1 MPSESV
7 KVGIDYRSA
16 LVNRE
21 GIGRAVRE
29 LVRAA
34 IRLEAGP
41 LLGLY
46 GTSLRAPSVSAEEL
60 GLAQGR
66 AELHRRR
73 FPARLAGPWLKFTR
87 RGLDDV
93 LGADLV
99 HHFQLSA
106 LPVRRAL
113 QIATLWDLIYLNGG
127 NGYLDP
133 GTAREMEAA
142 ARALASR
149 ADRLVVTSEHVARE
163 VRRELDVGSTELH
176 VVPLGGD
183 HILHTAPE
191 DLPAGTDPFLLTV
204 SRIDPRKNHAFALR
218 VFERLA
224 VREPRLRWKIAGPLG
239 YRGAE
244 LRAELEHSSQASRID
259 FLGAVPEGT
268 LRSLY
273 ERCAVF
279 VFPSLDEGFGL
290 PPLEAMTCGAPTV
303 VSNRGSLP
311 EVAGQGAAVV
321 DPGDAKAWEESIARA
336 LGDPGTWRKR
346 ALQRAGELTWSQAA
360 RQLTDVWRATQAQN
374 RSSS

>member
-34 IRLEAGP
+34 VRLEAGP
-41 LLGLY
+41 QLLLY
-46 GTSLRAPSVSAEEL
+46 GTSLRGPSVSSEEL
-60 GLAQGR
+60 GLLPGR

-73 FPARLAGPWLKFTR
+73 FPARLAGRWLSLAR

-106 LPVRRAL
+106 LPVRRAV
-113 QIATLWDLIYLNGG
+113 QTATLWDLIYLNGG

-133 GTAREMEAA
+133 TTAREMEAS
-142 ARALASR
+142 ARALAAR

-163 VRRELDVGSTELH
+163 VRRELDVDDRAVH

-183 HILHTAPE
+183 HVLRTKPE
-191 DLPAGTDPFLLTV
+191 PVPTGSDPFLLTV
-204 SRIDPRKNHAFALR
+204 SRIDPRKNHEFALR
-218 VFERLA
+218 IFERLCL
-224 VREPRLRWKIAGPLG
+224 REPRLRWKIAGPLG

-244 LRAELEHSSQASRID
+244 LRAKLEHSGQAGRID
-259 FLGAVPEGT
+259 FLGSVSEGA
-268 LRSLY
+268 LRTLY

-311 EVAGQGAAVV
+311 EVAGQGAAVL
-321 DPGDAKAWEESIARA
+321 DPEDAASWEAAIARA
-336 LGDPGTWRKR
+336 LDDPEPWRQR
-346 ALQRAGELTWSQAA
+346 ALLRAGELTWSSAA
-360 RQLTDVWRATQAQN
+360 QGLAGVWNGAQ
-374 RSSS
+374 RS